1 MKKYLITAAVFL
13 TGTALANA
21 ATVTDAT
28 LPTGFVWTAADIT
41 LSRNNNNNSG
51 SGTTLTNGRAGLA
64 SISVGGQSYTSF
76 DLSEWNWQISF
87 DITGT
92 DSDNFTSGSQMI
104 FSTEGGGNGNGYAV
118 VLSLTNGIYSYD
130 IRTGSQSVD
139 GSETEPPKPI
149 LEGSSIGI
157 GTSPVS
163 TVTLLWDAANK
174 SLYFSSGSTT
184 KKIAGDDV
192 IDNLKL
198 TTIADGNRF
207 ESQIGNG
214 SVGTASRGPVF
225 WTNGG
230 MAKFDNITLK
240 VSPVPEP
247 STFGLLAGLGAL
259 ALAGTRRRRRAK

>member
-41 LSRNNNNNSG
+41 LSRTSNTSG

-104 FSTEGGGNGNGYAV
+104 FSTEGGGNGDGYAV
-118 VLSLTNGIYSYD
+118 VLSLANGTYSYD
-130 IRTGSQSVD
+130 IRSGNASLSA
-139 GSETEPPKPI
+139 ETSKPI
-149 LEGSSIGI
+149 LEGSRIEI
-157 GTSPVS
+157 GTSVAS

-174 SLYFSSGSTT
+174 SLYFSAGSTT

-192 IDNLKL
+192 ISNLKL

-214 SVGTASRGPVF
+214 SVGTNSRGPVF

-230 MAKFDNITLK
+230 KALFDNIALK

>member
-41 LSRNNNNNSG
+41 LSRSSNSSG
-51 SGTTLTNGRAGLA
+51 SGTTLTAGRAGLA

-87 DITGT
+87 DVTAATFSGT
-92 DSDNFTSGSQMI
+92 TTTQML
-104 FSTEGGGNGNGYAV
+104 FSTEGGSNGNGYAV
-118 VLSLTNGIYSYD
+118 ALSLTNGIYSYD
-130 IRTGSQSVD
+130 IRSGSQSVN
-139 GSETEPPKPI
+139 GSDNQPGKPI
-149 LEGSSIGI
+149 LEGSSIEI
-157 GTSPVS
+157 GTSVAS
-163 TVTLLWDAANK
+163 TVTLLWDAANE
-174 SLYFSSGSTT
+174 SLYFSAGSTT

-192 IDNLKL
+192 ISNLKL
-198 TTIADGNRF
+198 TTIANGKDDAS
-207 ESQIGNG
+207 EIGHG
-214 SVGTASRGPVF
+214 SVGTESRGPVF

-230 MAKFDNITLK
+230 MAKFDNIALK

>member
-28 LPTGFVWTAADIT
+28 LPTGFVWTAADIE
-41 LSRNNNNNSG
+41 LSRSSGSSG
-51 SGTTLTNGRAGLA
+51 SGNTLTAGRAGLA

-76 DLSEWNWQISF
+76 DLTEWNWQISF
-87 DITGT
+87 DVTAATFSGATGT
-92 DSDNFTSGSQMI
+92 QML
-104 FSTEGGGNGNGYAV
+104 FSTEGGSNGNGYAV
-118 VLSLTNGIYSYD
+118 VLSLESGTYSYD
-130 IRTGSQSVD
+130 IRSGGNSVTPTQN
-139 GSETEPPKPI
+139 STQVKPI
-149 LEGSSIGI
+149 LEGSRIEIGD
-157 GTSPVS
+157 SPVS
-163 TVTLLWDAANK
+163 TVTLLWDAANE

-192 IDNLKL
+192 ISNLKL
-198 TTIADGNRF
+198 TTIANGKDYA
-207 ESQIGNG
+207 SQIGHG
-214 SVGTASRGPVF
+214 SVGTNSRGPVF

-230 MAKFDNITLK
+230 NALFDNITLK

>member
-41 LSRNNNNNSG
+41 LSRNNNTSG
-51 SGTTLTNGRAGLA
+51 SGTTLTAGRAGLA

-87 DITGT
+87 DITGA
-92 DSDNFTSGSQMI
+92 DPDFTSRSQMI
-104 FSTEGGGNGNGYAV
+104 FSTEGGGSGGGYAIE
-118 VLSLTNGIYSYD
+118 LSLTDGTYSY
-130 IRTGSQSVD
+130 G
-139 GSETEPPKPI
+139 
-149 LEGSSIGI
+149 LSSISYSGNNATRTALNGSNIEI
-157 GTSPVS
+157 GTSVAS

-192 IDNLKL
+192 ISNLKL
-198 TTIADGNRF
+198 TTISSTNISADT
-207 ESQIGNG
+207 
-214 SVGTASRGPVF
+214 VGTISRGPVF

-230 MAKFDNITLK
+230 KALFDNITLK

-259 ALAGTRRRRRAK
+259 VLAGTRRRRRAK